1 MTNAVLNIVLGAMLV
16 CSGLILAKETGCADS
31 NQPTKAKALML
42 PDDFAKAISLS
53 MSHGSKHLFYLA
65 KDGSY
70 RTYTTPRRGD
80 VAFKTRL
87 NMEKDARL
95 REYPTPHEWEMDELL
110 SREEVSD
117 D

>member
-1 MTNAVLNIVLGAMLV
+1 MTNAVLNIVLGATLV
-16 CSGLILAKETGCADS
+16 CGGLILAKETGCADS
-31 NQPTKAKALML
+31 NRPTKAKTLML

-70 RTYTTPRRGD
+70 RTYTTPHTGNPYRGD
-80 VAFKTRL
+80 IAFKARM
-87 NMEKDARL
+87 NMEKDER
-95 REYPTPHEWEMDELL
+95 L

>member
-16 CSGLILAKETGCADS
+16 SGGLILAKETGCADS
-31 NQPTKAKALML
+31 NRPTKAKTMML

-65 KDGSY
+65 KDGSH
-70 RTYTTPRRGD
+70 RTYTAPYTGDPYRGD

-87 NMEKDARL
+87 NMEKD
-95 REYPTPHEWEMDELL
+95 ELL
-110 SREEVSD
+110 SREEVSYD
-117 D
+117 